1 MSPLPVQTLF
11 EPTLHEKEEMLLQEL
26 RSLDL
31 NPLINS
37 EIPIALDVIYD
48 QLQDLSSIEYIDK
61 NKQLMGF
68 MIDGRGLLIPR
79 CIFKNS
85 KSENV
90 AQKVYMGLVSG
101 IKTYLDEVG
110 LLGSQGIKVLGSVA
124 DGTCTFPCE
133 TDILPQNLP
142 WKTQPLLFIYD
153 IDLEPDWYKGN
164 LLRRDAASRYLGF
177 MDKLDILHDLLPEQ
191 IRPKDFHFTFG
202 PSDF

>member
-85 KSENV
+85 KIS
-90 AQKVYMGLVSG
+90 LTLSS
-101 IKTYLDEVG
+101 TYV
-110 LLGSQGIKVLGSVA
+110 
-124 DGTCTFPCE
+124 
-133 TDILPQNLP
+133 
-142 WKTQPLLFIYD
+142 
-153 IDLEPDWYKGN
+153 
-164 LLRRDAASRYLGF
+164 
-177 MDKLDILHDLLPEQ
+177 
-191 IRPKDFHFTFG
+191 
-202 PSDF
+202 